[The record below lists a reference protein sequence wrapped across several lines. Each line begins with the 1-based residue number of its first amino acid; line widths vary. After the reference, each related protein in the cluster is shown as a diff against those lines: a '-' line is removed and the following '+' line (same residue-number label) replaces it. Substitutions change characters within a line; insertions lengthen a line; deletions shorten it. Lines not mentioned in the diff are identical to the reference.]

1 VNGWRDS
8 LLSRRHLLAGSAA
21 VAGAGVLAPLLPAEA
36 AQLAAQGGDINVL
49 LHDRG
54 WVPDAAQ
61 TGRLLARDARIVV
74 LGDDP
79 VRQWRNESATWLAQP
94 NARLLGITNWPDFLV
109 LRGLAAESRRHVRF
123 ASAISDA
130 RVLTWLIA

>member
-1 VNGWRDS
+1 MSPRDS
-8 LLSRRHLLAGSAA
+8 LLSRRNLLVGGAA
-21 VAGAGVLAPLLPAEA
+21 AAGAGVLAPLLPAEA
-36 AQLAAQGGDINVL
+36 ARLAAAGGDISVL
-49 LHDRG
+49 LHDRR
-54 WVPDAAQ
+54 VMPDTAK

-94 NARLLGITNWPDFLV
+94 HARLLGMTSWPDFLL

-123 ASAISDA
+123 ASALSDNG
-130 RVLTWLIA
+130 VLTWLIA